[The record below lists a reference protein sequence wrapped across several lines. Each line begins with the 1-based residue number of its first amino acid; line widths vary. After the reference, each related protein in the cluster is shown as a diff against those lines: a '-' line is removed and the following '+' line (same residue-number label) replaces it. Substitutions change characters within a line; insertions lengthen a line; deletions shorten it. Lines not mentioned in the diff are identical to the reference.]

1 GGDGAEDA
9 PEEPS
14 ASSCSDDDSLGSFGD
29 LSQSPH
35 RIAFDGGH
43 SGDAGKVLE
52 QFARSVVRLLAIA
65 SAILVLGHG
74 RARRTGGIAVDR
86 NLVGHDDGQLR
97 LSAQGQSG
105 TVLEGSKRVRG
116 AVETDE
122 DSQIAF
128 GKIVGD
134 AICWGGD
141 FVTHDRPFS
150 VNV

>member
-1 GGDGAEDA
+1 
-9 PEEPS
+9 
-14 ASSCSDDDSLGSFGD
+14 
-29 LSQSPH
+29 
-35 RIAFDGGH
+35 
-43 SGDAGKVLE
+43 
-52 QFARSVVRLLAIA
+52 A

-74 RARRTGGIAVDR
+74 RDRRIGGIEVDR

-105 TVLEGSKRVRG
+105 TVLEGSNRVRG

-134 AICWGGD
+134 AICWGAD
-141 FVTHDRPFS
+141 FVPNDRPCSVS
-150 VNV
+150 VNHCGTDETEVSGSRARPRLPPVYTSFLQYVEK